1 LTRYFYFW
9 CERCP
14 TRVTVETEA
23 PYEAPGGEPQYICP
37 DDDGVG
43 SVQTRAPTA
52 HDDGMEAAHLCPAC
66 GGRLHDLDG
75 LVTCG
80 LVPMNALTSDAADR
94 EAHAKWRE
102 ENGS

>member
-1 LTRYFYFW
+1 MIRYFYFW

-23 PYEAPGGEPQYICP
+23 PVGAPDGEPQYISP

-66 GGRLHDLDG
+66 GSQLHDVDS
-75 LVTCG
+75 LVAYG
-80 LVPMNALTSDAADR
+80 LVPAGTLASEAG
-94 EAHAKWRE
+94 EAHARWRE